1 MRLPTI
7 LLILLF
13 LPGCFLLRKTEPTEW
28 EIPYEPEEV
37 EAAPLLPYR
46 PAAPLHWKLVHTRL
60 NLKLDIVGQA
70 LEGSAELELTPQARM
85 QDSLVLDAK
94 RMQVSEV
101 QWKSEGGEWTNTQQW
116 YQNSDT
122 TELIIRL
129 SKPQQAGDTP
139 SFRISYR
146 TLPKVDQETGS
157 AIAQNKGLY
166 FIDPLN
172 EDPDIPL
179 QFWTQGE
186 TESSS
191 QWFPTL
197 DKPNQKT
204 TQEISIT
211 VPDSLITLSNGDLSY
226 STRQPANGT
235 RTDVWVQEKPHAPY
249 LAMLAAGNWTRIDD
263 YREGE
268 LPVQYYV
275 EKEYAPY
282 AKLVF
287 GHTPEMIR
295 FFNRITGVEY
305 PWDKYAQIVVRD
317 FVSGAMENTGAV
329 VHNTVMHHNA
339 REHADNTQE
348 DYISH
353 ELFHHWFGNYVTCES
368 WSNLTL
374 NEGFATYGEYLWR
387 EHRYG
392 IDNAEEHRV
401 DEVMASYYGETF
413 LPSWRRPVIDFHYDE
428 ADNMFDAHSYQKGAL
443 ILHALRRYL
452 GDEVFFRGMRQYLKE
467 HAYGTAEVHDL
478 RRVYEAV
485 SGEDL
490 NWFFNQWF
498 FQAGHPELHY
508 RAQWL
513 PVEGE
518 RGLQINFD
526 VFWLGKPGQE
536 ENHFRLPL
544 ELVVSVNGNIQ
555 RRMHWLTEDVTTH
568 SLVWQMEQRPDWM
581 EVDGQGAFIGQIVSE
596 GNGSESEG
604 KSILRKVQQAPL
616 TVWKVNALDELY
628 QRFAYVED
636 SLLVADI
643 LITALKDKSS
653 WVRKKALEPEFTW
666 DKLRMVHF
674 QRMRQTVEKIAF
686 SDPDVQVR
694 EKAVRW
700 LTGLEDS
707 ALDVQFVALT
717 LDSSIMVAKAAMD
730 VISNDE
736 LAYNRAKVGIT
747 DPEPAI
753 ANAWLYQLFDRHDWQ
768 DLPAALRQYLNNQS
782 IGRSERINK
791 ACSWLVELD
800 PEVALRWLNIL
811 EPWLASPEL
820 RDYHKVIATAL
831 RQTAD
836 RLDTN
841 SEFIDFIEEDP
852 QNRVDRAGLN
862 KLHAEVKRLVAVYSA
877 GH

>member
-1 MRLPTI
+1 MRFPSI
-7 LLILLF
+7 LLLLLF
-13 LPGCFLLRKTEPTEW
+13 LPGCFLFRKAEPTEW
-28 EIPYEPEEV
+28 EIPYEPEEE
-37 EAAPLLPYR
+37 EAAPLPPYR

-60 NLKLDIVGQA
+60 NLKLDIAGQA
-70 LEGSAELELTPQARM
+70 LEGSAELELTPHARI

-94 RMQVSEV
+94 RMRVSEV
-101 QWKSEGGEWTNTQQW
+101 QWKSIGGEWINPQQW
-116 YQNSDT
+116 FQNSDT
-122 TELIIRL
+122 TELIIRIG
-129 SKPQQAGDTP
+129 KPQRVGDTP
-139 SFRISYR
+139 SFRIRYR
-146 TLPKVDQETGS
+146 TLPKVDQETGL
-157 AIAQNKGLY
+157 AITQNKGIY

-172 EDPDIPL
+172 TDPDVPFQL
-179 QFWTQGE
+179 WTQGE

-211 VPDSLITLSNGDLSY
+211 VPDSLVTLSNGDLSY

-287 GHTPEMIR
+287 GQTPEMIR

-392 IDNAEEHRV
+392 LDNAEEHRMEDISNYV
-401 DEVMASYYGETF
+401 GSTF
-413 LPSWRRPVIDFHYDE
+413 LGFLRRPVIDYHYQE
-428 ADNMFDAHSYQKGAL
+428 ADNMFDAHSYQKGSL

-452 GDEVFFRGMRQYLKE
+452 GDDVFFRGMRQYLKE

-498 FQAGHPELHY
+498 LQAGHPELHY
-508 RAQWL
+508 SAEWM
-513 PVEGE
+513 PMEGE

-526 VFWLGKPGQE
+526 ITWEGKPGE
-536 ENHFRLPL
+536 EEYHYRLPM
-544 ELVVSVNGNIQ
+544 ELVVSVNGSIQ

-581 EVDGQGAFIGQIVSE
+581 EVDGQGSFIGQIVSE
-596 GNGSESEG
+596 GNGAESEG

-616 TVWKVNALDELY
+616 TAWKVNALDELFH
-628 QRFAYVED
+628 RFGNIED
-636 SLLVADI
+636 SVLVVDI
-643 LITALKDKSS
+643 LSSALKDKSA
-653 WVRKKALEPEFTW
+653 WVRKEALHLIFSRYLLS
-666 DKLRMVHF
+666 DAQK
-674 QRMRQTVEKIAF
+674 QRMRIAVEKLAF
-686 SDPDVQVR
+686 ADPDVHVR
-694 EKAVRW
+694 EKAVIW
-700 LTGLEDS
+700 LSSLEDP
-707 ALDVQFVALT
+707 ALDVQFAALT
-717 LDSSIMVAKAAMD
+717 LDSSIMVVEAA
-730 VISNDE
+730 IRAINDN
-736 LAYNRAKVGIT
+736 AMAFTRAAVGVG

-753 ANAWLYQLFDRHDWQ
+753 ANAWLTQLFERHDEQ
-768 DLPAALRQYLNNQS
+768 DLPAALRPYLNNQA
-782 IGRSERINK
+782 IGRSERIRK
-791 ACSWLVELD
+791 GCTWLSELR
-800 PEVALRWLNIL
+800 PAEALRWLSIF
-811 EPWLASPEL
+811 EPWLAGPAL
-820 RDYHKVIATAL
+820 RDYHKVIAEALGETASNL
-831 RQTAD
+831 RN
-836 RLDTN
+836 L
-841 SEFIDFIEEDP
+841 SEYMEED
-852 QNRVDRAGLN
+852 DMSAEEKADFTKLRAELD
-862 KLHAEVKRLVAVYSA
+862 RLVAVYSA